1 MWTLGP
7 GVGGEAA
14 EVNKAERASDVEMA
28 FPLGK
33 IWGRSYLID
42 FGSRRPLAGRP
53 SVFGKN
59 WDKKFAGRFVSH
71 ASQTLTL
78 TVAVARR

>member
-1 MWTLGP
+1 MGTLGP
-7 GVGGEAA
+7 GVRGEPT
-14 EVNKAERASDVEMA
+14 EVDETKRTGDVEMA
-28 FPLGK
+28 FTLGE
-33 IWGRSYLID
+33 IWGRGHLINSR
-42 FGSRRPLAGRP
+42 GRRPLAGRP